1 MRVHQRD
8 IVEVNF
14 LFPDGRYKPHLAVV
28 VSNNE
33 LNENEGFFYL
43 AMISSK
49 NYNPQYTFEISN
61 NMLSKPLKLK
71 SYVVCQLISGYTER
85 DVLKKCSRVN
95 ESVFLEIVEKIK
107 KTIF

>member
-1 MRVHQRD
+1 MKVYQRD

-14 LFPDGRYKPHLAVV
+14 LFPDGKFKPHMAVV
-28 VSNNE
+28 VSNDE
-33 LNENEGFFYL
+33 LNENEEFFYL

-49 NYNPQYTFEISN
+49 NYNPQYTFELEDD
-61 NMLSKPLKLK
+61 MLSKPLRLK

-95 ESVFLEIVEKIK
+95 EPVFLEIVEKIK

>member
-85 DVLKKCSRVN
+85 DVLKIFCRVK
-95 ESVFLEIVEKIK
+95 ETVFIEIVEKIK

>member
-1 MRVHQRD
+1 MKITQRD

-14 LFPDGRYKPHLAVV
+14 LFPDGKMKPHMAVV
-28 VSNNE
+28 VSNDE

-49 NYNPQYTFEISN
+49 NYNPQYTFELN
-61 NMLSKPLKLK
+61 DDMLSVPLELK
-71 SYVVCQLISGYTER
+71 SYVICQLISGYTER
-85 DVLKKCSRVN
+85 DVIKKCSRV
-95 ESVFLEIVEKIK
+95 SIQSFVQIVEKIK

>member
-1 MRVHQRD
+1 MTVNQRD

-14 LFPDGRYKPHLAVV
+14 LFPDGKMKPHMAIV
-28 VSNNE
+28 VSND
-33 LNENEGFFYL
+33 ENEGFFYL

-49 NYNPQYTFEISN
+49 NYNPQYTFELN
-61 NMLSKPLKLK
+61 DNMLYKPLKLN

-85 DVLKKCSRVN
+85 DVIKKCSRVN
-95 ESVFLEIVEKIK
+95 QQVFDEIVEKIK

>member
-1 MRVHQRD
+1 MKIHQRD

-14 LFPDGRYKPHLAVV
+14 LFPDGKVKPHMAVV
-28 VSNNE
+28 VSNDE
-33 LNENEGFFYL
+33 LNEYEGFFYL

-49 NYNPQYTFEISN
+49 NYNPQYTFELKN
-61 NMLSKPLKLK
+61 EMLSKPLKLK

-85 DVLKKCSRVN
+85 DVIKHCSRVN
-95 ESVFLEIVEKIK
+95 ETVFKEIVEKIK

>member
-14 LFPDGRYKPHLAVV
+14 LFPDEKMKPHMAVV
-28 VSNNE
+28 VSNDE
-33 LNENEGFFYL
+33 LYENEEYFYL

-49 NYNPQYTFEISN
+49 NYNSQYTFELN
-61 NMLSKPLKLK
+61 DDMLSKPLSLK

-85 DVLKKCSRVN
+85 HVITNCNRVK
-95 ESVFLEIVEKIK
+95 ETVFMEIVEKIK

>member
-1 MRVHQRD
+1 MRVYQRD

-14 LFPDGRYKPHLAVV
+14 LFPDGKLRPHLAVV
-28 VSNNE
+28 VSNDE

-49 NYNPQYTFEISN
+49 NYNPQYTFELKDD
-61 NMLSKPLKLK
+61 MLSKPLNLK

-85 DVLKKCSRVN
+85 DVIKHCSRVN
-95 ESVFLEIVEKIK
+95 EAVFIEIVEKIK
-107 KTIF
+107 QTIF

>member
-1 MRVHQRD
+1 MRVNQCD

-14 LFPDGRYKPHLAVV
+14 LFPDGKTKPHMAIVI
-28 VSNNE
+28 SNDE

-49 NYNPQYTFEISN
+49 NYNPQYTFELSN
-61 NMLSKPLKLK
+61 DMLSKPLRLK
-71 SYVVCQLISGYTER
+71 SYVICQLISGYTER
-85 DVLKKCSRVN
+85 DVIKKCSSVN
-95 ESVFLEIVEKIK
+95 RPVFLEIVERIK

>member
-1 MRVHQRD
+1 MRVYQRD

-14 LFPDGRYKPHLAVV
+14 LFPDGKMKPHMAVV

-49 NYNPQYTFEISN
+49 NYNSQYTYELKN
-61 NMLSKPLKLK
+61 DMLSRPLMLK
-71 SYVVCQLISGYTER
+71 SYVICQLISGYAER
-85 DVLKKCSRVN
+85 DVIKHCSRVN
-95 ESVFLEIVEKIK
+95 ETIFNEIVEKIK
-107 KTIF
+107 ETIF

>member
-14 LFPDGRYKPHLAVV
+14 LFPDGKMKPHLAVV
-28 VSNNE
+28 VSNDE

-49 NYNPQYTFEISN
+49 NYNPQYTFELRED
-61 NMLSKPLKLK
+61 MLSKPLKLK
-71 SYVVCQLISGYTER
+71 SYVVCQLISGYTEQ
-85 DVLKKCSRVN
+85 DVIKRCSRIK
-95 ESVFLEIVEKIK
+95 ESVFISIVEKIK

>member
-1 MRVHQRD
+1 MKVRQRD

-14 LFPDGRYKPHLAVV
+14 LFPNGKTMLHMAIVI
-28 VSNNE
+28 SNNE

-49 NYNPQYTFEISN
+49 NYNPLYTFELSDE
-61 NMLSKPLKLK
+61 MLTKPLRMK
-71 SYVVCQLISGYTER
+71 SFVICQLISGYTER
-85 DVLKKCSRVN
+85 DVVKKCSSVN
-95 ESVFLEIVEKIK
+95 ESVFFEIVEKIK

>member
-1 MRVHQRD
+1 MRVYQRD

-14 LFPDGRYKPHLAVV
+14 LFPDGKMKPHMAVV
-28 VSNNE
+28 VSNDE

-49 NYNPQYTFEISN
+49 NYNPQYTFELKN
-61 NMLSKPLKLK
+61 DMLSKPLWLK

-85 DVLKKCSRVN
+85 DVIKHCSRVN
-95 ESVFLEIVEKIK
+95 ETAFNEIVEKIK
-107 KTIF
+107 ETIF

>member
-8 IVEVNF
+8 IIEVNF
-14 LFPDGRYKPHLAVV
+14 LFPDGKMRPHMAVV
-28 VSNNE
+28 VSNDE

-49 NYNPQYTFEISN
+49 NYNPQYTFELRN
-61 NMLSKPLKLK
+61 DMLSEPLRMK
-71 SYVVCQLISGYTER
+71 SYVVCQLISGYTKR
-85 DVLKKCSRVN
+85 NVIMNCNRVN
-95 ESVFLEIVEKIK
+95 KPVFLKIIEKIK

>member
-1 MRVHQRD
+1 MRVNQRD

-14 LFPDGRYKPHLAVV
+14 LFPNGKMKPHMAVV

-49 NYNPQYTFEISN
+49 NYNPQYTFELKDD
-61 NMLSKPLKLK
+61 MLSKPLLLK

-85 DVLKKCSRVN
+85 DVIKHCSRIN
-95 ESVFLEIVEKIK
+95 KTVFNEIVEKIK